1 MLQPIATAPPENA
14 PVYRPPTTTARKDA
28 AVTGCS
34 SGLGRKRGCTCS
46 YKPSGLTAFTDAGGR
61 EAAKRAGQGNDR
73 LSDERSGHRL
83 SRLSA
88 EPGGAAALSRGDE
101 MNVVQGKRVRGR
113 KGPAMSRN
121 QVRRQQDVGGQA
133 GMDNLRNIL
142 IEMGIEVLSVLH
154 RVCVV
159 CADVRAGAQVG
170 AGMRL
175 RTVPT

>member
-1 MLQPIATAPPENA
+1 M
-14 PVYRPPTTTARKDA
+14 R
-28 AVTGCS
+28 S
-34 SGLGRKRGCTCS
+34 
-46 YKPSGLTAFTDAGGR
+46 R
-61 EAAKRAGQGNDR
+61 EAAKRAVQGNDR

-88 EPGGAAALSRGDE
+88 EPGGAAALSRGNE

-142 IEMGIEVLSVLH
+142 TEMGIEVETFKACSCCSNA
-154 RVCVV
+154 RGGKQQ
-159 CADVRAGAQVG
+159 AGNLQA
-170 AGMRL
+170 
-175 RTVPT
+175 